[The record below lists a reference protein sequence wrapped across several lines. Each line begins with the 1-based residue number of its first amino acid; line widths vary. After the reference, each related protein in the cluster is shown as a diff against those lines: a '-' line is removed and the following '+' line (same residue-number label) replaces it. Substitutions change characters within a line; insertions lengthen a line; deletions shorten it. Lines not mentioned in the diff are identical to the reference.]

1 MRNALLLL
9 STMVLV
15 TPTASGQSTAWADKL
30 FEGNRNSEGNI
41 EHDFGVVP
49 RGTQLEYRFAIKNI
63 WAVPIDIMEVRQ
75 SCGCV
80 RAEAQPQHLGPR
92 ESGFLNV
99 HMDSTRWPGG
109 FKSVTVYVRI
119 GPQFTSTA
127 TLQVKATTRM
137 DVVFNPGQVNF
148 GVVAGGAEPPQQVV
162 DIEYAG
168 DMNWKV
174 TDISTNG
181 APVDVSF
188 NQFQRQPGRV
198 GYHIVVTLKPD
209 APPGLIKQELTVNT
223 NDPNSP
229 KVPLLI
235 EATVQGALAVS
246 PHSINFG
253 DVPVGTQKEKKVVI
267 RADKP
272 FSITSVEGIGQ
283 GVDVDLP
290 AGASKTQILTV
301 KYQPGQ
307 AGDLVK
313 QLRIKTSLPDQ
324 SSASLTVE
332 AQAKP

>member
-1 MRNALLLL
+1 MRNALLLIG
-9 STMVLV
+9 TIVLA
-15 TPTASGQSTAWADKL
+15 TSPAYGQGTAWADKL
-30 FEGNRNSEGNI
+30 FQGNRNSEGNI
-41 EHDFGVVP
+41 EHDFGIVP
-49 RGTQLEYRFAIKNI
+49 RGTQLEYRFPITNI
-63 WAVPIDIMEVRQ
+63 WAIPIDIMDIRQ

-80 RAEAQPQHLGPR
+80 RAEAHPQHLGPR
-92 ESGFLNV
+92 ESGYLDV

-109 FKSVTVYVRI
+109 FKTVTVYVRI

-127 TLQVKATTRM
+127 TLQVKATTRV
-137 DVVFNPGQVNF
+137 DVVFNPGEVNF
-148 GVVAGGAEPPQQVV
+148 GVVAGGTEPPQQVV

-168 DMNWKV
+168 NMNWRV

-188 NQFQRQPGRV
+188 SEFNRQPGRV
-198 GYHIVVTLKPD
+198 GYHITVALKPD
-209 APPGLIKQELTVNT
+209 APPGLIKQELTVKT

-235 EATVQGALAVS
+235 EATVQAALAVS
-246 PHSINFG
+246 PHNVNFG
-253 DVPVGTQKEKKVVI
+253 VLPVGAQAEKKVVI

-272 FSITSVEGIGQ
+272 FSITSVEGIGE

-290 AGASKTQILTV
+290 AGAAKTQILTV

-313 QLRIKTSLPDQ
+313 QIKIKTSLSEQ
-324 SSASLTVE
+324 SSASLTIE

>member
-1 MRNALLLL
+1 MRNALLLIG
-9 STMVLV
+9 TVVLA
-15 TPTASGQSTAWADKL
+15 TSPAYGQSAAWADKL
-30 FEGNRNSEGNI
+30 FQDNTTHQANTN
-41 EHDFGVVP
+41 HDFGVVAL
-49 RGTQLEYRFAIKNI
+49 GTQLEYRFPMTNI

-92 ESGFLNV
+92 EKGELVV
-99 HMDSTRWPGG
+99 HMDGTRFRGA
-109 FKSVTVYVRI
+109 KTVTIYVRI

-127 TLQVKATTRM
+127 TLQVSATTRQ
-137 DVVFNPGQVNF
+137 DVVFNPGEVKF

-168 DMNWKV
+168 NMNWKV
-174 TDISTNG
+174 TDIATNG

-188 NQFQRQPGRV
+188 SEFNRQPGRV

-223 NDPNSP
+223 NDSNTP
-229 KVPLLI
+229 KVPLLV
-235 EATVQGALAVS
+235 EATVQAALAVS
-246 PHSINFG
+246 PHSLNIG
-253 DVPVGTQKEKKVVI
+253 VVKVGTKTVKRVVI
-267 RADKP
+267 KAAEP
-272 FSITSVEGIGQ
+272 FSITSVEGIGE

-290 AGASKTQILTV
+290 AGAAKTQILTV
-301 KYQPGQ
+301 KYQPEQ

-324 SSASLTVE
+324 SSASLTLE

>member
-1 MRNALLLL
+1 MRNALLFLG
-9 STMVLV
+9 TMVLL
-15 TPTASGQSTAWADKL
+15 TPPAYGQSTAWADKL

-41 EHDFGVVP
+41 EHDFGIVP
-49 RGTQLEYRFAIKNI
+49 RGTQLEYRFPIKNI

-92 ESGFLNV
+92 ESGSLNV

-137 DVVFNPGQVNF
+137 DVVFNPGEVNF
-148 GVVAGGAEPPQQVV
+148 GVVGGGAEPPQQVV

-168 DMNWKV
+168 NMNWRV
-174 TDISTNG
+174 TDINTNG

-188 NQFQRQPGRV
+188 SEFNRQPGRV

-235 EATVQGALAVS
+235 EATIQGALAVS
-246 PHSINFG
+246 PHNINFG
-253 DVPVGTQKEKKVVI
+253 DVRVGATSEMKVVI
-267 RADKP
+267 RGDKP
-272 FSITSVEGIGQ
+272 FKIDSVEGIGD
-283 GVDVDLP
+283 GFDVDLP
-290 AGASKTQILTV
+290 AGTAKTQILTV

-307 AGDLVK
+307 PGEVIK
-313 QLRIKTSLPDQ
+313 QLKVRTSLQDQ
-324 SSASLTVE
+324 PAASLTVE
-332 AQAKP
+332 AKAKP

>member
-1 MRNALLLL
+1 MRNALLLIG
-9 STMVLV
+9 TIVLA
-15 TPTASGQSTAWADKL
+15 TPSAHGQSTAWADKL
-30 FEGNRNSEGNI
+30 FNGNTT
-41 EHDFGVVP
+41 HDFGVVP
-49 RGTQLEYRFAIKNI
+49 RGTQLEYRFPMTNI

-92 ESGFLNV
+92 ESGYLNV
-99 HMDSTRWPGG
+99 HMDGTRFSGP
-109 FKSVTVYVRI
+109 KTVTIYVRI

-127 TLQVKATTRM
+127 TLQVSATSRM
-137 DVVFNPGQVNF
+137 DVVFNPGEADF
-148 GVVAGGAEPPQQVV
+148 GVVAGGAEPPQRIV

-174 TDISTNG
+174 TDIAANG

-188 NQFQRQPGRV
+188 SELYRRPGGV
-198 GYHIVVTLKPD
+198 GYRIVVTLKPD

-223 NDPNSP
+223 NDRNSP
-229 KVPLLI
+229 KVPLLLQ
-235 EATVQGALAVS
+235 ATVQGALAVS
-246 PHSINFG
+246 PHNINFG

-272 FSITSVEGIGQ
+272 FSITSVQGIGQ
-283 GVDVDLP
+283 GLDVDLP

-313 QLRIKTSLPDQ
+313 QLLIKTSLPDQ